1 MPGHPA
7 TRIRRPYRER
17 ARTGSG
23 ALLIV
28 AAISLWAC
36 SAEPDGSVRD
46 DTGVS
51 RTADSANAIVL
62 AEVPIDTDFGLVW
75 IEVTVNGSAPLP
87 FLLDT
92 GFDYSVIDAGIAAD
106 LSLAVSNPDTV
117 PQPGGAVELGLAEGV
132 SIGVPGGEFHDWTLR
147 AIPIAAA
154 SRIVGRE
161 FSGILGHD
169 VLAERVWRID
179 YEAGTLTVYDP
190 SSVLPVGGA
199 ELAVEVIAAEPF
211 IEAAIEQ
218 PHAGSIPGRFKLD
231 TGSTDVAGLNL
242 NFHEGAGVLAPN
254 QATIPVPGV
263 AVGGETT
270 GILYRIGAF
279 RIGPFSISSPVI
291 GATLESAGFENRA
304 DAGTIGGGALRQ
316 FTLTLDYPHDR
327 ILLEPNSSYGTPAGE
342 DLSGLWP
349 VVNGEDFSTARVWF
363 VVPDGPAERA
373 GVQVDDLILAVDG
386 VPVSEL
392 RLSGVFELMRTGAG
406 ATRVLRIDRG
416 GEILELPVR
425 LEPLL

>member
-1 MPGHPA
+1 MSSRPA
-7 TRIRRPYRER
+7 TRIFRPDHHRP
-17 ARTGSG
+17 RTGSR

-28 AAISLWAC
+28 AGLFVWAC
-36 SAEPDGSVRD
+36 SAEPDGSVGED
-46 DTGVS
+46 SAGA
-51 RTADSANAIVL
+51 RTADAGSAIVL
-62 AEVPIDTDFGLVW
+62 AEVPIDTDLGLVW
-75 IEVTVNGSAPLP
+75 IEVSVNGSEPLP

-92 GFDYSVIDAGIAAD
+92 GFDYSVIDAGIAAG
-106 LSLAVSNPDTV
+106 LSLAVSDPDTV
-117 PQPGGAVELGLAEGV
+117 PQPGGAVEIGLAEGV
-132 SIGVPGGEFHDWTLR
+132 TIGVPGGELHDWTLR

-154 SRIVGRE
+154 ARIVGRE

-179 YEAGTLTVYDP
+179 YEARTLTVYEP
-190 SSVLPVGGA
+190 SSVLPVRGA

-211 IEAAIEQ
+211 IEAVIEQ

-279 RIGPFSISSPVI
+279 RIGPYSISAPVI
-291 GATLESAGFENRA
+291 GATLESGGFENRA
-304 DAGTIGGGALRQ
+304 DAGTIGGAALRQ

-349 VVNGEDFSTARVWF
+349 VAYGEDFSAAMVRF
-363 VVPDGPAERA
+363 VVPDAPAARA
-373 GVQVDDLILAVDG
+373 GVRVNDVIVAVDG

-406 ATRVLRIDRG
+406 ATRVLRIERD

>member
-1 MPGHPA
+1 MSYRPA
-7 TRIRRPYRER
+7 DRVFRMCRDCFRVGGR
-17 ARTGSG
+17 A
-23 ALLIV
+23 AAV
-28 AAISLWAC
+28 AATLILVGC
-36 SAEPDGSVRD
+36 SSQPDGSTAED
-46 DTGVS
+46 A
-51 RTADSANAIVL
+51 RTEDVGQVVVL

-75 IEVTVNGSAPLP
+75 VEVSVNGSDPLP

-92 GFDYSVIDAGIAAD
+92 GFDYSVIDAGVAAA
-106 LSLAVSNPDTV
+106 LSLPVSDPDTV
-117 PQPGGAVELGLAEGV
+117 PQPVGAVEIGLTEGV
-132 SIGVPGGEFHDWTLR
+132 TLGVPGGEFPDWTLR

-154 SRIVGRE
+154 AQIVGRE
-161 FSGILGHD
+161 FAGIIGHD

-179 YEAGTLTVYDP
+179 YEAGTLTVYDA
-190 SSVLPVGGA
+190 SSVLPTDGA
-199 ELAVEVIAAEPF
+199 EIAVEVIAAEPF
-211 IEAAIEQ
+211 IEAVIEQ
-218 PHAGSIPGRFKLD
+218 PHAAAIPGKFKLD

-242 NFHEGAGVLAPN
+242 NFHEGASVLAPG

-279 RIGPFSISSPVI
+279 RIGPYSISSPVI

-304 DAGTIGGGALRQ
+304 DAGTIGGAALRQ
-316 FTLTLDYPHDR
+316 FTLTIDYPRNR
-327 ILLEPNSSYGTPAGE
+327 ILLEPNGSYGKPAGE

-349 VVNGEDFSTARVWF
+349 VAHGDDFSVARARYVI
-363 VVPDGPAERA
+363 PDSPAARA
-373 GVQVDDLILAVDG
+373 GVQVDDLILTVDG

-392 RLSGVFELMRTGAG
+392 RLAGVFELLRTGAG
-406 ATRVLRIDRG
+406 STRVLRIDRA